1 MCVCRRGG
9 GLRWRV
15 ATGER
20 TAILS
25 KYGCN
30 IESLKTEFF
39 FFDVLCLLHF
49 WVILNS
55 YRSIIICS
63 AGRMIIIIQK

>member
-1 MCVCRRGG
+1 MAGSNRR
-9 GLRWRV
+9 
-15 ATGER
+15 T
-20 TAILS
+20 ILS